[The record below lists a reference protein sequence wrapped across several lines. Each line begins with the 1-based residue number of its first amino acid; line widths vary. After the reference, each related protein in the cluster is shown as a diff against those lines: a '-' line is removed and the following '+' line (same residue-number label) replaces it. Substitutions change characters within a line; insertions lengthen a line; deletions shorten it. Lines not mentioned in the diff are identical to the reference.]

1 MGRTWGQAGCPFGHM
16 AAYRAQSGGGVQAS
30 VLWFPGLPRGNSWRE
45 GPAVMQATGGVWL
58 PWDPPQWSKPRALC
72 PSGCYP
78 QCPKDRPIYDED
90 LKQCVPADKCGCY
103 VGDTRYPPGGSV
115 PTDKDCQSWYLSS
128 RARPGGGQTHPH
140 ACHALTHA
148 RVRTRPHLWAAGA
161 RAWGHEL
168 LSTGSLLCPPLV
180 ASPRPPPLLTVR
192 TGRRTRSRRRAG
204 GQGGGPG
211 GARPWGLNSA
221 LALQCVYQHLGSRLP
236 ARRR

>member
-1 MGRTWGQAGCPFGHM
+1 M

-128 RARPGGGQTHPH
+128 RAGPGGGQTHPH
-140 ACHALTHA
+140 ACHALTHTQGCA
-148 RVRTRPHLWAAGA
+148 RGHICGPREPGLGGTSSCPPAASSARRCWPHLVLLLCSQSEPGDGLGAAG
-161 RAWGHEL
+161 
-168 LSTGSLLCPPLV
+168 
-180 ASPRPPPLLTVR
+180 
-192 TGRRTRSRRRAG
+192 GREARAG
-204 GQGGGPG
+204 GQEGPVPG
-211 GARPWGLNSA
+211 
-221 LALQCVYQHLGSRLP
+221 V
-236 ARRR
+236 